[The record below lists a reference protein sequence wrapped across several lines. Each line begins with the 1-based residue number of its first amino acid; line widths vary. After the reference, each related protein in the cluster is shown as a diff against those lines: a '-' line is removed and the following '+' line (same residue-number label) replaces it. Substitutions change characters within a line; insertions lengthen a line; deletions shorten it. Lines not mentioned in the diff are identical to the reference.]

1 MNFKLKTPLS
11 LIVSGLVFSA
21 LSACNNSV
29 TTHSAVQNTASQ
41 AVINNTEFGPTN
53 NMQGSQ
59 AAWLSNNNWL
69 LTSKSKGLVIA
80 DSTTQ
85 QSNIIKKGNF
95 EALSI
100 SQLTASSFLV
110 ATIDNNQDN
119 VIIFKLEQ
127 HKTSWKITEVTRI
140 ATPQARPDTACLFA
154 NKETGAISA
163 FVPDVRG
170 LITETII
177 FNTINNKAL
186 NINVRE
192 FSGVNEASGCAVS
205 TATNTLFV
213 SEGEIG
219 IWAINANAES
229 KANKKP
235 IALVAPFGALNAEL
249 GALSTSSDG
258 MIWFTSTENNQVY
271 AYDPISKAFKNWTL
285 SGGLS
290 LESVAINYTSNSTA
304 TAILY
309 NDETGVY
316 MQSSLPVTPIN
327 NSLKTNVQSITKIKA
342 SAQTTPV
349 KAFGD
354 AADDPAIWI
363 NPKNTANSLIL
374 GTDKRRGLMVY
385 NLNGKLEQSL
395 EVGRLNN
402 VDLRQNNTIKN
413 NTNTLITASNRS
425 LNSISVFTVQASNNI
440 KHITDIPTNLN
451 EIYGLCMYS
460 SGTGNYVF
468 INDKSGLYQQ
478 YKLNEN
484 GDNITGK
491 LVREFNLPSQ
501 PEGCSADDKLGQL
514 FVGEEDAGIWF
525 IGAEPTAGITP
536 TLLQTVNEQLIDDVE
551 GMEIYHGDKARYLVV
566 SSQGDDSYVLYKI
579 NGDEQGVTA
588 PSLEFAGKF
597 SVISDLSRGI
607 DGVSETDGLTV
618 TAKPLPGYPEG
629 ILVVQDGYNR
639 LPQQP
644 QNFKIVDW
652 REVKKAIK

>member
-41 AVINNTEFGPTN
+41 AVIDNTEFGPTN

-95 EALSI
+95 EALSV

-127 HKTSWKITEVTRI
+127 HKTSWKITEITRI
-140 ATPQARPDTACLFA
+140 APPQARPDTVCLFA

-186 NINVRE
+186 NIDVRE
-192 FSGVNEASGCAVS
+192 FSGVNEASGCTVS

-249 GALSTSSDG
+249 GALSTSPDG

-304 TAILY
+304 IAILY

-349 KAFGD
+349 QAFGD

-425 LNSISVFTVQASNNI
+425 LNSISVFTVQASNNV

-468 INDKSGLYQQ
+468 VNDKSGLYQQ

-579 NGDEQGVTA
+579 NGDDQGVTA